1 MGLLKKNPIFSLVV
15 LVCALAFAAGAY
27 LAFAEAGKVSQL
39 EQSVRSAKSQL
50 SNVLNAD
57 PAPTE
62 ANIEASTANVL
73 ELTSQ
78 LEAIRTDLEQG
89 SRLKTFTDGI
99 QVMAS
104 VQQFISD
111 YQNKAEANV
120 NEEGEAAAITLPED
134 FAFGFEQYIDEATI
148 PDDPTVI
155 PVLDQ
160 QRQILGYLLDQLFS
174 ANPHSIV
181 SVRRE
186 VLENKP
192 TTGEAG
198 RDRNRERGERGERG
212 AGFQVNPAISARVP
226 GAIETLGFSL
236 TFTGYTDSLRALL
249 NRLSNFDLPIV
260 VRSIEVDRAE
270 TRAVRER
277 PARNANNLDDIFGAF
292 GGDSSPAATE
302 ASQEVKEA
310 QKPVIAENVSSFT
323 VILEFIEIILPEEAR
338 EEAGEANL

>member
-15 LVCALAFAAGAY
+15 LVCALALLAGAY

-50 SNVLNAD
+50 SNALNAD

-62 ANIEASTANVL
+62 ANIKASTANVL

-89 SRLKTFTDGI
+89 SRLKTSTDGI

-198 RDRNRERGERGERG
+198 RGRNRERAE
-212 AGFQVNPAISARVP
+212 GFQVNSAISARVP
-226 GAIETLGFSL
+226 GAIETLGLSL
-236 TFTGYTDSLRALL
+236 TFTGYTDSLRDFL
-249 NRLSNFDLPIV
+249 NSLSNFDLPIV
-260 VRSIEVDRAE
+260 VRSIEVNRAE
-270 TRAVRER
+270 TSAVRQR
-277 PARNANNLDDIFGAF
+277 PAQSANNLDAIFGVF
-292 GGDSSPAATE
+292 GGDSGPAATE
-302 ASQEVKEA
+302 APQEV